1 MVKGSRVMA
10 IVFLQFRNGSN
21 LIMCFILV
29 KGMFVTL
36 EFFVMLL
43 TCRVLNTELS

>member
-1 MVKGSRVMA
+1 MA

-21 LIMCFILV
+21 LIVCFILV

-36 EFFVMLL
+36 ESSAMLVICEVHAL
-43 TCRVLNTELS
+43 ILNSLS